1 MTFAQF
7 IRDDV
12 QSSHKLSTYY
22 IFISFKITLLMIK
35 LQVLRMIQ
43 MICSGKKIQTR
54 MKKKSFGIFH
64 LEKNLICWIL
74 WSNYP
79 IRSGFELF
87 EWAKK
92 IKEIVVW
99 QCFLKW
105 AGLNVRVKMVM
116 VFSKNKKWL
125 EPKIVKLGS

>member
-54 MKKKSFGIFH
+54 LQKIIRYFFTLKK
-64 LEKNLICWIL
+64 IL
-74 WSNYP
+74 FAEFCRSNYP

-87 EWAKK
+87 E
-92 IKEIVVW
+92 
-99 QCFLKW
+99 
-105 AGLNVRVKMVM
+105 
-116 VFSKNKKWL
+116 
-125 EPKIVKLGS
+125 